1 MKLHLGCGPK
11 YLPGYIHIDI
21 QKYPHID
28 KVLDIS
34 DLKDIEDDSIDEIYS
49 CHVLEHFPRH
59 KVVSVLRE
67 WRRVLKVGGIL
78 RIAVPDF
85 EACNTLYNRTGKIA
99 SIYGLICGGQRND
112 YDYHYIVFDLSS
124 LTEILEYVGF
134 THVQRYDAVSF
145 LPSNYDDYS
154 LSYIPHMDKS
164 GLLMSLNV
172 TASKHEVALST
183 SDVVEK
189 LNKNVPVENASV
201 PPHS

>member
-67 WRRVLKVGGIL
+67 WRRASYPLSI
-78 RIAVPDF
+78 
-85 EACNTLYNRTGKIA
+85 NR
-99 SIYGLICGGQRND
+99 
-112 YDYHYIVFDLSS
+112 SS
-124 LTEILEYVGF
+124 LEG
-134 THVQRYDAVSF
+134 
-145 LPSNYDDYS
+145 
-154 LSYIPHMDKS
+154 
-164 GLLMSLNV
+164 
-172 TASKHEVALST
+172 
-183 SDVVEK
+183 
-189 LNKNVPVENASV
+189 
-201 PPHS
+201 